1 MRHWL
6 AKAGDGQRRR
16 WVKRF
21 DPRYWTVDFPR
32 PMMAAVTSVGAD
44 ALVVDAEFLR
54 RADLAGL
61 IWESQDR
68 WSHPLLALDTARD
81 YRGVQLSFRVQISGD
96 VVLLD
101 GINGPVLT
109 IEGRD
114 AAGMARAWYVR
125 LWNYADGSPSDA
137 RVNLDFDALDGG
149 FVLPG
154 EADRVWPGDID
165 RMFVS
170 LVASGYD
177 GTDAPLVEAVTARM
191 TLSDIACDGPG
202 SMIEAGD
209 AFVPPHGMHIA
220 SGYDDS
226 YNQTP
231 ERLLEGILALGYRGS
246 LVHYLGMSHFPTLR
260 WDGVAEAY
268 LAAGAGTGT
277 VCGPALAWH
286 ADFLA
291 RAVGLA
297 FSPILSLSFE
307 LLDQNCPA
315 PWAQRDANGA
325 RGLTGW
331 VPPSALLSPAEPAAM
346 AWLQN
351 VAAVFVELS
360 VAAGAAPRFQIG
372 EPWWWVG
379 PDKRPCLYDAA
390 TVALYLAET
399 EQSAPPIFDVRQVST
414 AEQRDYLD
422 WCGGLLGRA
431 TLALRDA
438 ALAVAAGTET
448 LLLFYAPQVLDTE
461 APDLIRANMPQA
473 WESPAYD
480 VLQLEDYEF
489 VTGGDFAGQ
498 RRAREVVTERLGYP
512 LSAQHYL
519 SGFVLEAATAEAD
532 WTAIADAAAA
542 AQRRGVAE
550 TFIWAWPQVARDG
563 FTAFSIGDGDDEEAA
578 MAFHDVLFPLQLG
591 FGAAGGPEFSTQV
604 VVTASGHE
612 QRNSQWSDARQY
624 YDAGLGVRSEADL
637 SQLISFFRARRGQAY
652 GFRFNDPLDNSSALQ
667 GQPVSPTD
675 QALGSGD
682 GGQTRFA
689 LTKRYGEEVGQVR
702 RISRPV
708 ADTVVVA
715 LDAVPVVDGWV
726 LGDGGFVD
734 FDVPPPPGVT
744 VSAGFRFD
752 VPVRF
757 AVDRIDVS
765 IAGWRAGELPSV
777 PLVEVREA

>member
-1 MRHWL
+1 
-6 AKAGDGQRRR
+6 
-16 WVKRF
+16 
-21 DPRYWTVDFPR
+21 
-32 PMMAAVTSVGAD
+32 
-44 ALVVDAEFLR
+44 
-54 RADLAGL
+54 
-61 IWESQDR
+61 
-68 WSHPLLALDTARD
+68 
-81 YRGVQLSFRVQISGD
+81 
-96 VVLLD
+96 
-101 GINGPVLT
+101 
-109 IEGRD
+109 
-114 AAGMARAWYVR
+114 
-125 LWNYADGSPSDA
+125 
-137 RVNLDFDALDGG
+137 
-149 FVLPG
+149 
-154 EADRVWPGDID
+154 
-165 RMFVS
+165 
-170 LVASGYD
+170 
-177 GTDAPLVEAVTARM
+177 M
-191 TLSDIACDGPG
+191 T
-202 SMIEAGD
+202 
-209 AFVPPHGMHIA
+209 
-220 SGYDDS
+220 
-226 YNQTP
+226 
-231 ERLLEGILALGYRGS
+231 
-246 LVHYLGMSHFPTLR
+246 
-260 WDGVAEAY
+260 
-268 LAAGAGTGT
+268 
-277 VCGPALAWH
+277 
-286 ADFLA
+286 
-291 RAVGLA
+291 
-297 FSPILSLSFE
+297 
-307 LLDQNCPA
+307 
-315 PWAQRDANGA
+315 
-325 RGLTGW
+325 
-331 VPPSALLSPAEPAAM
+331 
-346 AWLQN
+346 WLQN

-399 EQSAPPIFDVRQVST
+399 EQPAPLIFDIRQVST
-414 AEQRDYLD
+414 IEERDYLD
-422 WCGGLLGRA
+422 WCGRLLGRA

-438 ALAVAAGTET
+438 ALAVAAETET
-448 LLLFYAPQVLDTE
+448 LLLFYAPQVLDAE
-461 APDLIRANMPQA
+461 APDLIRANVPEA
-473 WESPAYD
+473 WATPAYD

-489 VTGGDFAGQ
+489 VTGGDFGGQ
-498 RRAREVVTERLGYP
+498 QRAREVVTERLGYP
-512 LSAQHYL
+512 LSAQHYF

-563 FTAFSIGDGDDEEAA
+563 FTVFSIGDGDGEEAA

-637 SQLISFFRARRGQAY
+637 SQLIAFFRARRGQAY
-652 GFRFNDPLDNSSALQ
+652 GFRFNDPLDNSSAPQ

-675 QALGSGD
+675 QLLGTGD

-708 ADTVVVA
+708 AETVVVA
-715 LDAVPVVDGWV
+715 LDAVPLVDGWA

-734 FDVPPPPGVT
+734 FAVPPPPGVM

-777 PLVEVREA
+777 PLVEVREG